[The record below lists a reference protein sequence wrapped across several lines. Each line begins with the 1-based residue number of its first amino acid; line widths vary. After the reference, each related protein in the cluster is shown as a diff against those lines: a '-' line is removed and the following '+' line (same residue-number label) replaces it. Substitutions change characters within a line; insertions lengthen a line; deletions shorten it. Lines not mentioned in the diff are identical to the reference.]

1 MRDGACAGVRGRA
14 CVSARAGEG
23 VTLELFDPGI
33 GLLHVETPDRDSLAC
48 DLMEVCRAGR
58 VRS

>member
-1 MRDGACAGVRGRA
+1 M
-14 CVSARAGEG
+14 SARAGEG